1 MYGTFPCTKTK
12 TTVQICINVTR
23 CRNSIVYIPA
33 VRQDE
38 MRNCTSAVYRT
49 CRNDLR
55 SHMHIR
61 PLFEHNRLWQREV
74 QSRFPPWWHS
84 KLPAGYYYI
93 GNYGYRGNWFRLY
106 RQRVGGGFW
115 DYHTQIPEES
125 CRGGFALHPGSY
137 SKGCITV
144 KDSDCYDRLKNV
156 INGYPAIWF
165 SVYECSWCTWGYCY
179 GGISTTSA
187 LCTTDLQ
194 VY

>member
-1 MYGTFPCTKTK
+1 MKCATVLLLFIALAETTYAATCTYDRSSNIIGCGS
-12 TTVQICINVTR
+12 VR
-23 CRNSIVYIPA
+23 CKA
-33 VRQDE
+33 V
-38 MRNCTSAVYRT
+38 S
-49 CRNDLR
+49 
-55 SHMHIR
+55 
-61 PLFEHNRLWQREV
+61 
-74 QSRFPPWWHS
+74 PPWWHS